1 MELDKYLLFF
11 LAGGSTFNQGKAFSF
26 RCAQDSIVLTK
37 VHQTEMHFYRRYHHV
52 VITRETLCRFARQLD
67 VDVLKF
73 YIPKDIPR
81 YLVQPCPEDSVF
93 CPLMVRLC
101 AGTDNGHGETGP
113 ENPFL
118 TFALVSAFC
127 EQDIFFSFLKTCLK
141 QSMADQVATVI
152 NRNVSENWTIHRVAS
167 ELYVSVSLL
176 KKKLKEENTSYTRIL
191 LECRMKK
198 ASELI
203 VMQEGA
209 VKKVAYQCGY
219 SSVPYFISQFR
230 KYYGYTPSRCRPDG
244 NLF

>member
-1 MELDKYLLFF
+1 
-11 LAGGSTFNQGKAFSF
+11 
-26 RCAQDSIVLTK
+26 
-37 VHQTEMHFYRRYHHV
+37 
-52 VITRETLCRFARQLD
+52 QLD

-93 CPLMVRLC
+93 RPLMVRLC

-127 EQDIFFSFLKTCLK
+127 EQDIFFPFLKTCLK

-176 KKKLKEENTSYTRIL
+176 KKKTERGEYIL
-191 LECRMKK
+191 HTY
-198 ASELI
+198 S
-203 VMQEGA
+203 VGMQDEKSIGVNCYA
-209 VKKVAYQCGY
+209 GGGGQESGI
-219 SSVPYFISQFR
+219 SVRVQ
-230 KYYGYTPSRCRPDG
+230 
-244 NLF
+244 